1 MFKKLTVGKQ
11 IALGFSVVLVLLMV
25 LGLTSFT
32 GVSGIV
38 QNAVSMITGEGIKAE
53 MSQREIDHLNWASG
67 LTKYMNDPDVK
78 KLTVETDHH
87 KCGLGKWL
95 FGEGRQKAET
105 AIPALAVLL
114 KGIEKPHEILHNSAV
129 DIAKEMNK
137 LDIGKESTVFYRVEI
152 AHRKWVADVI
162 EEILGKENAVSVQLD
177 HKECGMGKWLYG
189 GEADAL
195 TKEFPVFAPLVEQIK
210 EPHRILHEQ
219 GKSVNRYLA
228 SGNYDGAMSVVKNEI
243 EPKLEIVTGILRK
256 ARNQVRGFEKGQHE
270 AAHILISVTQKNMAQ
285 VQDLMHQ
292 VIETVDKNVVTQE
305 VLLGGAS
312 KLKAIVTIVGIV
324 ALVLGI
330 ALAFF
335 IARGLVRSLSNI
347 AEGMN
352 EGAEQV
358 ASASGQVSSASQSL
372 AEGSSEQAASIEE
385 TSSSLEEM
393 SSMTKQNAENAK
405 QADGLMKESNQ
416 TVSQAN
422 TSMGDLKSSM
432 EEISKASEETQNV
445 VKTIDEIAFQ
455 TNLLALNAA
464 VEAARAGEAGAGF
477 AVVAEEVR
485 NLALRSADA
494 AKNTAQ
500 LIEGTV
506 KKVKHGSELV
516 NTTSDAFSEVAT
528 SSSKVG
534 ELVSEIAAAS
544 GEQAQG
550 IEQVNIAVT
559 EMDKVTQ
566 SNAAGA
572 EESASASEE
581 LNAQAEEMKTM
592 VNDLVAMVGGSAN
605 GSGNGSAKRKKRLPA
620 GKRAKIAPHIPKAG
634 KAVKKIAAHRANE
647 VNPQQII
654 PLDDADFQDF

>member
-11 IALGFSVVLVLLMV
+11 IALGFSVVLVLLAAI
-25 LGLTSFT
+25 GLTSFT
-32 GVSGIV
+32 GVGGIV
-38 QNAVSMITGEGIKAE
+38 QNAVSMITGGEIKAE
-53 MSQREIDHLNWASG
+53 MEQREIDHLNWASG
-67 LTKYMNDPDVK
+67 LTKFMNDPDVK
-78 KLTVETDHH
+78 ELTVQTDDH

-95 FGEGRQKAET
+95 YGEGRKHAED
-105 AIPALAVLL
+105 AIPTLAPLL
-114 KGIEKPHEILHNSAV
+114 KAMEKPHEVLHTSAV
-129 DIAKEMNK
+129 HIANEMNK
-137 LDIGKESTVFYRVEI
+137 LDIGKESTIFYNLEI
-152 AHRKWVADVI
+152 AHRKWVAKVI
-162 EEILGKENAVSVQLD
+162 KEILGKENAVSVQLD
-177 HKECGMGKWLYG
+177 HKNCGMGKWLYG

-195 TKEFPVFAPLVEQIK
+195 TKELPVFAPLIEQLK
-210 EPHRILHEQ
+210 EPHRLLHET
-219 GKSVNRYLA
+219 GKRVNRKLA
-228 SGNYDGAMSVVKNEI
+228 SSDYDGALSEVRNEI
-243 EPKLEIVTGILRK
+243 EPKLEIVTGILGK
-256 ARNQVRGFEKGQHE
+256 ARNQVRGFGKGQRK
-270 AAHILISVTQKNMAQ
+270 AANILNTVTQKNMAQ
-285 VQDLMHQ
+285 VQKLMHQ
-292 VIETVDKNVVTQE
+292 VVETVDKNMVTQE

-312 KLKAIVTIVGIV
+312 RLKAIVTIVGIV

-422 TSMGDLKSSM
+422 TSMTDLKDSM
-432 EEISKASEETQNV
+432 EEISKASEETSKII
-445 VKTIDEIAFQ
+445 KTIDEIAFQ

-485 NLALRSADA
+485 NLAMRSADA
-494 AKNTAQ
+494 AKNTAE

-506 KKVKHGSELV
+506 KKVGHGSELV

-528 SSSKVG
+528 SSAKVA
-534 ELVSEIAAAS
+534 ELVGEIAAAS
-544 GEQAQG
+544 SEQAQG

-581 LNAQAEEMKTM
+581 MNAQAEEMKGM
-592 VNDLVAMVGGSAN
+592 VNELINIVGGSTN
-605 GSGNGSAKRKKRLPA
+605 GARGDSGKSQKRIPA
-620 GKRAKIAPHIPKAG
+620 RKRAKIAPQIPKAG
-634 KAVKKIAAHRANE
+634 KAVRKVMAHRANE
-647 VNPQQII
+647 VSPQQVI

>member
-11 IALGFSVVLVLLMV
+11 ITLGFSVVMVLLAV

-38 QNAVSMITGEGIKAE
+38 QNAVSMITGGEIKGE
-53 MSQREIDHLNWASG
+53 MEQREIDHLNWASG

-78 KLTVETDHH
+78 ELTVQTDDH

-95 FGEGRQKAET
+95 YGEGRKHAEG
-105 AIPALAVLL
+105 AIPILAPLL
-114 KGIEKPHEILHNSAV
+114 KAMEKPHEILHTSAI
-129 DIAKEMNK
+129 DIEKEMNK
-137 LDIGKESTVFYRVEI
+137 LDIGKESTVFYNLEI
-152 AHRKWVADVI
+152 AHRKWVATVI
-162 EEILGKENAVSVQLD
+162 KEILGKENAVSVQLD
-177 HKECGMGKWLYG
+177 HKNCGMGKWLYG
-189 GEADAL
+189 GVADAL
-195 TKEFPVFAPLVEQIK
+195 TKEFPVFAPLIEQLK
-210 EPHRILHEQ
+210 EPHRLLHET
-219 GKSVNRYLA
+219 GKRVNRKLA
-228 SGNYDGAMSVVKNEI
+228 SGDYDGALSEVRNEI

-256 ARNQVRGFEKGQHE
+256 ARSQVRGFEKGQRK
-270 AAHILISVTQKNMAQ
+270 ATNILITVTQKNMAH

-292 VIETVDKNVVTQE
+292 VIKTVDKNMVTQE

-312 KLKAIVTIVGIV
+312 RLKAIVTIVGIV

-385 TSSSLEEM
+385 TSASLEEM
-393 SSMTKQNAENAK
+393 SSMTKQNAENSK
-405 QADGLMKESNQ
+405 QADGLMQESNQ
-416 TVSQAN
+416 TVSKAN
-422 TSMGDLKSSM
+422 TSMGELKSSM

-494 AKNTAQ
+494 AKNTAE

-516 NTTSDAFSEVAT
+516 NTTADAFTEVAT
-528 SSSKVG
+528 SSAKVA
-534 ELVSEIAAAS
+534 ELVAEIAAAS
-544 GEQAQG
+544 GEQSQG

-581 LNAQAEEMKTM
+581 LNAQAEEMKSM
-592 VNDLVAMVGGSAN
+592 VSELVAMVGGSAN
-605 GSGNGSAKRKKRLPA
+605 GSAKSQKSIPA
-620 GKRAKIAPHIPKAG
+620 GKMAKIAPHISQAG
-634 KAVKKIAAHRANE
+634 TAVKKIVAHRAKE
-647 VNPQQII
+647 VSPQQVI
-654 PLDDADFQDF
+654 PLDDADFKDF

>member
-11 IALGFSVVLVLLMV
+11 IALGFSVVLVLLAAIA
-25 LGLTSFT
+25 LTSFT
-32 GVSGIV
+32 GVGGIV
-38 QNAVSMITGEGIKAE
+38 QNAVSMITGEGIKGE

-67 LTKYMNDPDVK
+67 LTKYLNDPDVK
-78 KLTVETDHH
+78 ELTVQTDHH

-95 FGEGRQKAET
+95 YGEGRKNAEA
-105 AIPALAVLL
+105 AIPALAPLL
-114 KGIEKPHEILHNSAV
+114 KGIEKPHETIHNSAV
-129 DIAKEMNK
+129 HIAKEMNK
-137 LDIGKESTVFYRVEI
+137 LDIGKENAEFYGLEI
-152 AHRKWVADVI
+152 AHRKWVAKVI
-162 EEILGKENAVSVQLD
+162 NEVLDKKHAVSVQLD
-177 HKECGMGKWLYG
+177 HQKCGMGKWLYG

-195 TKEFPVFAPLVEQIK
+195 AKEFPVFGRLIEQLK
-210 EPHRILHEQ
+210 EPHRHLHEN
-219 GKSVNRYLA
+219 GKDVNRYLA
-228 SGNYDGAMSVVKNEI
+228 SGDYDGAMAIVTKEI
-243 EPKLEIVTGILRK
+243 EPRLQIVTGILKK
-256 ARNQVRGFEKGQHE
+256 AREQVKGFEKGQRE
-270 AAHILISVTQKNMAQ
+270 AANILISVTQKNIAQ

-292 VIETVDKNVVTQE
+292 VIEMVDNNVVTQE

-312 KLKAIVTIVGIV
+312 KLKGIVTVVGIV

-405 QADGLMKESNQ
+405 QADGLMQEANQ
-416 TVSQAN
+416 VVGQAN
-422 TSMGDLKSSM
+422 TSMGDLKGSM
-432 EEISKASEETQNV
+432 EEISKASEETSKII
-445 VKTIDEIAFQ
+445 KTIDEIAFQ

-485 NLALRSADA
+485 NLAMRSADA
-494 AKNTAQ
+494 AKNTAE

-506 KKVKHGSELV
+506 KKVGQGSELV

-528 SSSKVG
+528 SSAKVG
-534 ELVSEIAAAS
+534 ELVGEIAAAS
-544 GEQAQG
+544 NEQAQG

-581 LNAQAEEMKTM
+581 MNAQAEEMKSM
-592 VNDLVAMVGGSAN
+592 VNELMNMVGGSTN
-605 GSGNGSAKRKKRLPA
+605 GAGNDSAKRKKRIPA
-620 GKRAKIAPHIPKAG
+620 GKRAKIAPQIPKAG
-634 KAVKKIAAHRANE
+634 KAVKQIVAHKAKE
-647 VNPQQII
+647 VNPQQVI